1 MSLCRLA
8 RKNIRTFATKRM
20 KQFIWIAMST
30 MILFFMISLQFNEGA
45 IWKVGDTFVFQMY
58 FYTLFIVLIF
68 ICIFTTYQM
77 MYSLL
82 HVRREEFT
90 SYVAENMKRKEVLC
104 LLFQEQL
111 FIYGAAFVFG
121 LINGMLFLKLF
132 TVIFMKIAGIQ
143 GVNSAPI
150 TIYAIVVVSI
160 IMIVILL
167 LSMVQCFRFV
177 QSLQDKNSLHFKKKA
192 WEIMPFSWNAFW
204 EDSHL

>member
-45 IWKVGDTFVFQMY
+45 ILKVGDTFVFQMY

-68 ICIFTTYQM
+68 ICIFTTYKM
-77 MYSLL
+77 MSSFLL
-82 HVRREEFT
+82 VRREEFT
-90 SYVAENMKRKEVLC
+90 SYVAENIKRKEVLC
-104 LLFQEQL
+104 LLCQEQL

-177 QSLQDKNSLHFKKKA
+177 QSLQDKNSLYLKKKA
-192 WEIMPFSWNAFW
+192 
-204 EDSHL
+204 

>member
-45 IWKVGDTFVFQMY
+45 ILKVGDAFVFQMY

-68 ICIFTTYQM
+68 ICIFTTYKM

-82 HVRREEFT
+82 LVRREEFT
-90 SYVAENMKRKEVLC
+90 SYVAENIKRKEVLC
-104 LLFQEQL
+104 LLCQEQL

-121 LINGMLFLKLF
+121 LVNGMLFLKLF

-150 TIYAIVVVSI
+150 TIYAVVIISI
-160 IMIVILL
+160 IMMTVVLIT
-167 LSMVQCFRFV
+167 MMQCYRFV
-177 QSLQDKNSLHFKKKA
+177 RSLKDENSLRLKERA
-192 WEIMPFSWNAFW
+192 
-204 EDSHL
+204 

>member
-1 MSLCRLA
+1 
-8 RKNIRTFATKRM
+8 M
-20 KQFIWIAMST
+20 KQFMWIAMST

-45 IWKVGDTFVFQMY
+45 ILKVGDAFVFQMY

-68 ICIFTTYQM
+68 ICIFTTYKM

-104 LLFQEQL
+104 VLCQEQL

-143 GVNSAPI
+143 GINSAPI
-150 TIYAIVVVSI
+150 TIYAVVIISI
-160 IMIVILL
+160 IIMTVVLI
-167 LSMVQCFRFV
+167 SMMQCYRFV
-177 QSLQDKNSLHFKKKA
+177 RSLKGENSLRFKERA
-192 WEIMPFSWNAFW
+192 
-204 EDSHL
+204 

>member
-20 KQFIWIAMST
+20 KQFMWIAMST

-45 IWKVGDTFVFQMY
+45 ILKVGDAFVFQMY

-68 ICIFTTYQM
+68 ICIFTTYKM

-82 HVRREEFT
+82 LVRSEEFT
-90 SYVAENMKRKEVLC
+90 SYVAENIKRKEVLC
-104 LLFQEQL
+104 LLCQEQL

-132 TVIFMKIAGIQ
+132 TVIFMKIVGIQ

-150 TIYAIVVVSI
+150 TIYAVVIISI
-160 IMIVILL
+160 IMMTVVLIT
-167 LSMVQCFRFV
+167 MMQCYRFV
-177 QSLQDKNSLHFKKKA
+177 RSLKDENSLRLKERA
-192 WEIMPFSWNAFW
+192 
-204 EDSHL
+204 

>member
-20 KQFIWIAMST
+20 KQFMWIAMST

-45 IWKVGDTFVFQMY
+45 ILKVGDAFVFQMY

-68 ICIFTTYQM
+68 ICIFTTYKM

-82 HVRREEFT
+82 LVRREEFT
-90 SYVAENMKRKEVLC
+90 SYVAENIKRKEVLC
-104 LLFQEQL
+104 LLCQEQL

-121 LINGMLFLKLF
+121 LVNGMLFLKLF
-132 TVIFMKIAGIQ
+132 TIIFIRIAGIQ
-143 GVNSAPI
+143 GINSAPI

-192 WEIMPFSWNAFW
+192 
-204 EDSHL
+204 